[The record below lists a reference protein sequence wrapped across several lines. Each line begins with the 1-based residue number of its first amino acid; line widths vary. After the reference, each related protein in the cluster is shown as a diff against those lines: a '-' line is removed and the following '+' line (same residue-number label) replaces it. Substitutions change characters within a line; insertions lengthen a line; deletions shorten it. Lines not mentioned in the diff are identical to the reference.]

1 MKGSH
6 LYERMN
12 NPTAVKG
19 YFTMIKTNDMEIVKA
34 LVGNLTL
41 EANDHPRYPA
51 ILQAFQERMQSENIK
66 E

>member
-6 LYERMN
+6 LYDRMS

-19 YFTMIKTNDMEIVKA
+19 YLNMIKTNDMHIVKA

-41 EANDHPRYPA
+41 EADDHPRYPT
-51 ILQAFQERMQSENIK
+51 ILQAFQERMQSENNK